1 MEEAM
6 PRSRKKSEIGD
17 LPAGLS
23 VDYLIAAVWV
33 EMCSS
38 VNVFVFMFD
47 GCASCLPSHK
57 CDHKCKGMAIQ

>member
-1 MEEAM
+1 MEAPM

-23 VDYLIAAVWV
+23 VEYLTAVGV

-38 VNVFVFMFD
+38 VNVFVFIFD
-47 GCASCLPSHK
+47 GCASCLVPS
-57 CDHKCKGMAIQ
+57 CI